1 MTVEQ
6 GVIQQFGGGPLL
18 LELRQSLSALSRPGF
33 LLRRLSGDDPAL
45 IRGRRVAI
53 VWLLWRHGCGDGR
66 GDGRGDEAVLFAVA
80 IFEDGGQLGLVWQ
93 LHGHDWLDLQDINKD
108 DYINQAIRLLIWMI
122 KYTEA

>member
-1 MTVEQ
+1 MTIEQ

-33 LLRRLSGDDPAL
+33 LLCRLGGDDPAL
-45 IRGRRVAI
+45 IRRRCVAI
-53 VWLLWRHGCGDGR
+53 GWLLWWHGR
-66 GDGRGDEAVLFAVA
+66 GDGRGNEAVLFAVA
-80 IFEDGGQLGLVWQ
+80 VFEDGGQLGFVWQ

-108 DYINQAIRLLIWMI
+108 DYFNQAIRRLFWMI